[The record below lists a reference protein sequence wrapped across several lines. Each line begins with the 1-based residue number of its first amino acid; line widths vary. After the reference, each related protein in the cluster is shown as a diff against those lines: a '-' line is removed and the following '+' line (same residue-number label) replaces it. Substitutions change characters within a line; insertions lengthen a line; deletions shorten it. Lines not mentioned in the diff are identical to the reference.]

1 MTKLEKLEYL
11 EGLCERAGVPNQ
23 LQLPFALQMLNIA
36 KNEGVDVTEI
46 KLSKSSYGLYVRVQN
61 ELITQLEGE

>member
-1 MTKLEKLEYL
+1 MTNLEKLKYL

-46 KLSKSSYGLYVRVQN
+46 
-61 ELITQLEGE
+61 ELPRLKENR